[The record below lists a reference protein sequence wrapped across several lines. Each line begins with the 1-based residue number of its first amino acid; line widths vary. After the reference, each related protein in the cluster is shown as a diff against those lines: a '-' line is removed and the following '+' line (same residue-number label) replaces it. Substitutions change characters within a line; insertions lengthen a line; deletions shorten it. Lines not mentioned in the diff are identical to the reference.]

1 MSETTQTNKEEVINQ
16 IVHTDWEAE
25 WKKRKEEASVR
36 AEVNKQRIFQRLDEL
51 KFYLEEDIT
60 SVEVDY
66 SGSGDSGCI
75 DDYTFN
81 LSDNNHFVYLGAY
94 ADKKFLFSEKMTD
107 ELKQKIENTISQI
120 DKVIVYLE
128 DCVYDLLEA
137 NHGGWEINDGQSG
150 KFEFNCMDDK
160 KLISHEYT
168 RYFSDSESGNEE
180 Y

>member
-16 IVHTDWEAE
+16 IVNNDWEAE
-25 WKKRKEEASVR
+25 WKKRKEQASVR
-36 AEVNKQRIFQRLDEL
+36 AEVNKQRIFEMLNHL
-51 KFYLEEDIT
+51 NFNIGKNIT
-60 SVEVDY
+60 SVEVAY

-81 LSDNNHFVYLGAY
+81 LSDNNEFIYLGAY
-94 ADKKFLFSEKMTD
+94 AGKKFMFSEKMTD
-107 ELKQKIENTISQI
+107 EDKKQIESSTIQI
-120 DKVIVYLE
+120 EKVIVYLE

-150 KFEFNCMDDK
+150 KFEFNCMDDQK
-160 KLISHEYT
+160 VISHEYT